1 MSAPASNSPPKPVG
15 GGVRQRLL
23 TAAVELLQSQ
33 GFQALTQA
41 RVAEAARVRQS
52 HLTYYFRARSDLLKA
67 VVEEGVSA
75 RLMMMEAESAS
86 GKMTLAQFRELL
98 VSRHSDKNMTRLMV
112 ALTVASDEDP
122 TLKVWLRGFYRG
134 TRTGLADLLEQ
145 LGLTTSPDSL
155 ALFYATM
162 VGAALLNLQQGGM
175 DSSVATAKTIRLA
188 FDRLVADNRVSPQ
201 ARKTVGSS

>member
-1 MSAPASNSPPKPVG
+1 VG